1 MKLSRKTLVEYSR
14 LRSCVAH
21 FSTQFFTNQIRL
33 PTFCGGYL
41 MDLLLLVTG
50 AEDELI
56 YLGACNEISSVLVAL
71 TQKALE

>member
-1 MKLSRKTLVEYSR
+1 
-14 LRSCVAH
+14 
-21 FSTQFFTNQIRL
+21 
-33 PTFCGGYL
+33 